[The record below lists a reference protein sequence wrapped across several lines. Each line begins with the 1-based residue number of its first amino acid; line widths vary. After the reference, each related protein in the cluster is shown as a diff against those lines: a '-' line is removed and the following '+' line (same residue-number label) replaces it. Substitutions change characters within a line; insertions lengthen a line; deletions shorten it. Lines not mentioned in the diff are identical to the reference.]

1 MPIISIIYAFI
12 ASTLYLLFYIYT
24 YKKYFALRPN
34 YYIGVAFVLLSVYL
48 QFYIAASVD
57 LSIGYTALLSF
68 ITYPIGL
75 YLIFKTN
82 IFNILFL
89 SFNIIVKIYIMFLF
103 FSTLYAIKEGI
114 SYDPMWIKSTSYYAF
129 SQGHAYLIS
138 IASLYLADVLL
149 LRNKLSSFFQLK
161 RNLLFLIFIQL
172 IILVNVAWISFTHV
186 TIDTYWYNN
195 LLIITSLSFEVIYFL
210 LRLFTTNSSYFSS
223 YKMHSELLSKQLNN
237 QIEHYKHY
245 DQQMRTFMKFKHDY
259 QKVYSS
265 VINLIELK
273 NYDAIEKILKDYDFE
288 LHQVDLDKNYSNN
301 LILDALLNDYANRF
315 NKIDTTLIAKAYIQI
330 GQMTELDL
338 IKLFYNVLENIYEAL
353 IDVEPSVRKV
363 EIQSEVLDNYLK
375 LSFINTTIHTSI
387 SNDKTT
393 KSDKDNHGFG
403 STIIKDV
410 LDKYYGFKNDYIN
423 NVEDI
428 AFYHLDIYLPIN
440 Q

>member
-24 YKKYFALRPN
+24 YKKYFTLRPK
-34 YYIGVAFVLLSVYL
+34 YYIGIAFVLLSVYL
-48 QFYIAASVD
+48 QFYIAVSVD

-75 YLIFKTN
+75 YLIFKTD

-114 SYDPMWIKSTSYYAF
+114 SYDPMWIKSTSYYAS

-149 LRNKLSSFFQLK
+149 LRNKLASFFQLK
-161 RNLLFLIFIQL
+161 RNLLFLIVIQL
-172 IILVNVAWISFTHV
+172 IILINVAWISFTHV
-186 TIDTYWYNN
+186 AIDTYWYNN

-265 VINLIELK
+265 VINLLELK
-273 NYDAIEKILKDYDFE
+273 NYEAIEKILKDYDFE

-315 NKIDTTLIAKAYIQI
+315 NKIETSLLAKAYIQI
-330 GQMTELDL
+330 GQMSELDL
-338 IKLFYNVLENIYEAL
+338 IKLFYNVLENMYEAL
-353 IDVEPSVRKV
+353 IDVEPSIRKV

-375 LSFINTTIHTSI
+375 LSFINTTIHKTI
-387 SNDKTT
+387 SEDKTT

-423 NVEDI
+423 TIDDI
-428 AFYHLDIYLPIN
+428 SYYHLDIYLPIN